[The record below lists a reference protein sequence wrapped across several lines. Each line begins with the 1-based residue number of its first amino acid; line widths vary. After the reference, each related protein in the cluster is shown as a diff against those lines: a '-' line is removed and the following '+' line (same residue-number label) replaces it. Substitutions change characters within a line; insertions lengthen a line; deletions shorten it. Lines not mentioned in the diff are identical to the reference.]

1 MGIYV
6 TSRGWAERFRS
17 TRRLALSRSS
27 SRDEGF
33 GQALQPSTIATP
45 VRRHDTRQ
53 IGSRRSGEGRLDERG
68 EIRRRQLSV
77 LGLDETASAE
87 DISAAHRRLVSDLTP
102 GPDANHGRVELA
114 LAMLEE
120 VDQAYRW
127 LKLSAVA

>member
-1 MGIYV
+1 MGIHV
-6 TSRGWAERFRS
+6 TSRGWAERLRWP
-17 TRRLALSRSS
+17 RRPPS
-27 SRDEGF
+27 SRLNSGRV
-33 GQALQPSTIATP
+33 GLGPAWQPSTTVAS
-45 VRRHDTRQ
+45 VRRDDTRE
-53 IGSRRSGEGRLDERG
+53 IGSRRSGDARPYEP
-68 EIRRRQLSV
+68 EIRRHQLSV
-77 LGLDETASAE
+77 LGLHETASAE